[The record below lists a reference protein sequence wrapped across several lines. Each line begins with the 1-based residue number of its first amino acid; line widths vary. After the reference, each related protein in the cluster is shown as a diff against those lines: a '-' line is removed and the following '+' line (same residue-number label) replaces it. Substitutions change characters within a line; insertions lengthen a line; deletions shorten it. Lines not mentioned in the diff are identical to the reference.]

1 LQGAPPAAWQSQ
13 FRGVCWKMPAR
24 FTRQHVM
31 KDESSFDMCGY
42 RMYRQ
47 VICVSPYTNTDE
59 LFVQQSVLAL

>member
-1 LQGAPPAAWQSQ
+1 
-13 FRGVCWKMPAR
+13 
-24 FTRQHVM
+24 M